1 MVIREFQKIQKN
13 PGEQIGRNRGHAAW
27 NIWEFLKGINRGKV
41 NSKKTTAAGNLGM
54 FPVNG
59 EDLLCGHNS
68 HTRSEALAR
77 HHGRSVSKFVDS
89 HRKASVFFGHLQI
102 R

>member
-13 PGEQIGRNRGHAAW
+13 SGEQIGRNRGHAAW
-27 NIWEFLKGINRGKV
+27 NIWEFLRGINRGKS

-59 EDLLCGHNS
+59 EDVLCGHNC
-68 HTRSEALAR
+68 HKRSEALDRTHA
-77 HHGRSVSKFVDS
+77 RSVPRFEES
-89 HRKASVFFGHLQI
+89 HRKTPVFFGHLQV